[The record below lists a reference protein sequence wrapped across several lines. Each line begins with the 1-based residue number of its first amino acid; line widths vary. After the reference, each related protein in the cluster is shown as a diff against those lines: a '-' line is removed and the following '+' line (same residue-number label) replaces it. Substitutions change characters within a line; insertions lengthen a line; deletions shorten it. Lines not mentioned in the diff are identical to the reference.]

1 MDGMTTLTPTISV
14 PRYEMHNRCNCFP
27 GQGSLADGQLQG
39 GTARWWAVGIFIN
52 AEEIVVFMFD
62 FLLFIRN

>member
-1 MDGMTTLTPTISV
+1 MKCITGVIAFQDEGHWHL
-14 PRYEMHNRCNCFP
+14 
-27 GQGSLADGQLQG
+27 DGQLQG
-39 GTARWWAVGIFIN
+39 GTARWWAVGIFVN